1 MGGDLQQQK
10 GDYSMKAEKRY
21 AVLSNKRTASKFADE
36 LSELIMKAKTLKEKE
51 LSSELYDFGY
61 RVRNEHSIFPMPDDA
76 ADADYD
82 IQILANVAAGTC
94 FHTRLDTEKRIAL
107 TEFFYKVI
115 AMEGCTT
122 WSRVGEQTD
131 MYILQSASSDGE
143 AGRFVINNEIHTVW
157 DISSDESYN
166 SYQVR
171 RHEEAGI

>member
-1 MGGDLQQQK
+1 
-10 GDYSMKAEKRY
+10 MKAEKRY

-61 RVRNEHSIFPMPDDA
+61 RVRNEHSLFPMPYDA

-115 AMEGCTT
+115 AMEGVTT
-122 WSRVGEQTD
+122 WARINEQTD
-131 MYILQSASSDGE
+131 MYILESAGIGK
-143 AGRFVINNEIHTVW
+143 AGKFVINNEIHTVW